1 MPILAILF
9 IVLCSVGSKKL
20 LGKDEAHRSS
30 VSCCGICFHSDPRT
44 NQLHAQGAA
53 GACVTWCSSPLIRH
67 PFHIILFPKK
77 KLMVNGHAHSQMSM
91 FNLLHKMI
99 ISQLYSQQFHIIIS
113 DTIITIPQRPQYIRN
128 ELFHNRSSRRNLKGF
143 IIEPALVDGGDEQL
157 ISLRHH
163 CDVIVV
169 AGGETPA
176 CVWHLTGL
184 YSDDYENSSSIT
196 SLEEKEKPPLII
208 KDPIENTSVKNIK

>member
-1 MPILAILF
+1 
-9 IVLCSVGSKKL
+9 
-20 LGKDEAHRSS
+20 
-30 VSCCGICFHSDPRT
+30 
-44 NQLHAQGAA
+44 
-53 GACVTWCSSPLIRH
+53 
-67 PFHIILFPKK
+67 
-77 KLMVNGHAHSQMSM
+77 MVNGHAHSQMSM

-99 ISQLYSQQFHIIIS
+99 VSQLYSQQFHINLAGQYNYNS
-113 DTIITIPQRPQYIRN
+113 TAATYIRN

-176 CVWHLTGL
+176 CV
-184 YSDDYENSSSIT
+184 
-196 SLEEKEKPPLII
+196 
-208 KDPIENTSVKNIK
+208 